1 MKAVV
6 CNHATF
12 TKENPTSFFKYVF
25 KHTRYNTLV
34 RLYISLARIQPATRA
49 MLQKD
54 LIMQNA
60 KLLLKMTVSNLKKTW
75 TNMALFEFGLGKFD
89 IRKLPWSKVK
99 FKDYFLTVFRF
110 TLVLFKAVSQD
121 GQIINLDN
129 IRVIFTLYFL

>member
-54 LIMQNA
+54 LIIQNA

-75 TNMALFEFGLGKFD
+75 TNMALFEFGLGKSD
-89 IRKLPWSKVK
+89 IRELP
-99 FKDYFLTVFRF
+99 
-110 TLVLFKAVSQD
+110 
-121 GQIINLDN
+121 
-129 IRVIFTLYFL
+129 